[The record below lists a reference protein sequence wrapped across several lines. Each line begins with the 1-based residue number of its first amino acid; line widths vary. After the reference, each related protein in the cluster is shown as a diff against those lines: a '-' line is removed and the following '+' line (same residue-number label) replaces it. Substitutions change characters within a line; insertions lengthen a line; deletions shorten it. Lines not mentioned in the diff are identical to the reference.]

1 LHERPLYLT
10 MCSGLLMSIKNE
22 CPEKYSWWINELN
35 SLGVKTDSNKNDLK
49 DVQQLE
55 NLADDIKQ
63 TLIHDY
69 KISCSNEKPP

>member
-1 LHERPLYLT
+1 
-10 MCSGLLMSIKNE
+10 MSIKNE
-22 CPEKYSWWINELN
+22 CPEKYAWWINELK
-35 SLGVKTDSNKNDLK
+35 SLGIKTDANIEELN

-69 KISCSNEKPP
+69 KISYSNEERL

>member
-1 LHERPLYLT
+1 
-10 MCSGLLMSIKNE
+10 MSIKNE
-22 CPEKYSWWINELN
+22 CPEKYAWWINELN
-35 SLGVKTDSNKNDLK
+35 SLGIKTDANIEELN

-69 KISCSNEKPP
+69 KISYSNEERL